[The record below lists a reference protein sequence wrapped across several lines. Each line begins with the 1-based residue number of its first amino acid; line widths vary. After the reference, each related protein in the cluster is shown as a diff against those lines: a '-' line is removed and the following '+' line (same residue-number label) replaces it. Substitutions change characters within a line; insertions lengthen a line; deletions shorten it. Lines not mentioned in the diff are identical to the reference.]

1 VSELS
6 DDPEASCQETVL
18 DLYRSQK
25 VAEPRDRLMSKLLSE
40 VKLQPILSHLHAA
53 LASPASNETISED
66 LFDMIGYDDMDMI
79 VEILD
84 KRSHIAAE
92 LEIALKR
99 PQDPTAA
106 IDGHS
111 VPDRGAN
118 LTQTAAK
125 RRIEETLRHNAERPL
140 FEGPSSVS

>member
-1 VSELS
+1 MIISPNVG
-6 DDPEASCQETVL
+6 VL
-18 DLYRSQK
+18 IR
-25 VAEPRDRLMSKLLSE
+25 E

-92 LEIALKR
+92 VN
-99 PQDPTAA
+99 P
-106 IDGHS
+106 
-111 VPDRGAN
+111 
-118 LTQTAAK
+118 
-125 RRIEETLRHNAERPL
+125 TLRFAE
-140 FEGPSSVS
+140 SVR

>member
-1 VSELS
+1 MLGSLI
-6 DDPEASCQETVL
+6 
-18 DLYRSQK
+18 R
-25 VAEPRDRLMSKLLSE
+25 E

-84 KRSHIAAE
+84 KRAHIAAE
-92 LEIALKR
+92 VNPTFTFSQRASVDVNIDKLEIALKR
-99 PQDPTAA
+99 PQDPTPA

-111 VPDRGAN
+111 VPGKRSLLSQRNLRIKFDFRSRSQSHTNRREKTDGGDSSAQRG
-118 LTQTAAK
+118 TT
-125 RRIEETLRHNAERPL
+125 I
-140 FEGPSSVS
+140 V